1 MNSPSDSAEDEKAPV
16 VCTVAGPRLPY
27 STEVYT
33 GAELR
38 PTSLRRGA
46 YDALTLPSVFNGR
59 RHTPAQAAP
68 AANIVHTSGRAE
80 RSMAAVRKTIAQL
93 DRFSAAGSE
102 AAAAVH
108 QFAEVAKAIKPAR
121 SQGPLRELT
130 PARVA
135 RGGYFPKPG
144 SIPSLVLA
152 HLQEHGGHLTYS
164 EVTQR
169 FGLPQSSVTAVF
181 KKALAS
187 QVLVRLVTNA
197 RVAFALP
204 GYVPPPDTPRP
215 SKDLRAMQARLE
227 KRMAEVAELQREVL
241 ALQASSQPTA
251 EATR

>member
-1 MNSPSDSAEDEKAPV
+1 MSSPLQKAYEAINDAEEEKAPV
-16 VCTVAGPRLPY
+16 ICTVAGPRVPF
-27 STEVYT
+27 SAEVYT
-33 GAELR
+33 GTELR
-38 PTSLRRGA
+38 PTSLRPGA
-46 YDALTLPSVFNGR
+46 YDALTLPSLFNGR
-59 RHTPAQAAP
+59 RHAP
-68 AANIVHTSGRAE
+68 AAVHTSGRAD
-80 RSMAAVRKTIAQL
+80 RSMAAVRKTIAQI
-93 DRFSAAGSE
+93 DRSNAAGRE
-102 AAAAVH
+102 AALAVR
-108 QFAEVAKAIKPAR
+108 QFAEAAQAIKPTR

-135 RGGYFPKPG
+135 RGGYLPKPG

-204 GYVPPPDTPRP
+204 GYVPPPDTPKP
-215 SKDLRAMQARLE
+215 SKDLRAVQARLE

-241 ALQASSQPTA
+241 ALQARNKPSA
-251 EATR
+251 ETTK

>member
-1 MNSPSDSAEDEKAPV
+1 MTSALQRAHDALLAEGTTDAPPPV
-16 VCTVAGPRLPY
+16 VCTVAGPRVPF
-27 STEVYT
+27 SAEVYT

-38 PTSLRRGA
+38 ATSLRPGA
-46 YDALTLPSVFNGR
+46 YDALALPSVFNGR
-59 RHTPAQAAP
+59 RLTPAQPAP
-68 AANIVHTSGRAE
+68 ATNFVHTSGHVDALRP
-80 RSMAAVRKTIAQL
+80 SAQA
-93 DRFSAAGSE
+93 RRYSALE
-102 AAAAVH
+102 TP
-108 QFAEVAKAIKPAR
+108 KPPR

-130 PARVA
+130 PARVG
-135 RGGYFPKPG
+135 RGGYLPKPG
-144 SIPSLVLA
+144 SIPSMVLA

-204 GYVPPPDTPRP
+204 GYVPPPDTPKP
-215 SKDLRAMQARLE
+215 SKDLRAVQARLE

-241 ALQASSQPTA
+241 ALQARSQPAA
-251 EATR
+251 EATK